1 MSATIASRESP
12 ARSTSSAGAP
22 AMPSE
27 VVLTRRS
34 ACGSSAG
41 ISRHAA
47 GAIRPGAKA
56 ASSCPLPSVRFAT
69 TIFSTP
75 RSSRPATT
83 PRAKR
88 VLQVGEEAGD
98 VGVVA
103 VHAAVLDPQRVHG
116 RKPPRPLGRRVRE
129 AKGGLF
135 VRDGDVAASKAVL
148 GKAAEERVEILRLDV
163 DAFIRAR
170 KPMLLQPVAVDQ
182 RRARMRDRMPGDEGL
197 RDAHGFT

>member
-1 MSATIASRESP
+1 MSATIAWRESP
-12 ARSTSSAGAP
+12 ARSMSSAGAP

-41 ISRHAA
+41 ISRRAA
-47 GAIRPGAKA
+47 GAEHERDAGAP
-56 ASSCPLPSVRFAT
+56 C
-69 TIFSTP
+69 
-75 RSSRPATT
+75 
-83 PRAKR
+83 AKR
-88 VLQVGEEAGD
+88 VLQVGEEARD

-103 VHAAVLDPQRVHG
+103 VHAAVLDPKRVHG
-116 RKPPRPLGRRVRE
+116 RKPPRPLGRRIGE
-129 AKGGLF
+129 AKGGLL
-135 VRDGDVAASKAVL
+135 VRDGDVAAAKAVL

-163 DAFIRAR
+163 DALIRAR
-170 KPMLLQPVAVDQ
+170 KPMLLQPMAVDQ